1 MKKYL
6 LLFFV
11 VAMMAVTSAFA
22 QTPAMQIFKDGNILQ
37 SFSINSID
45 SVRFAYVLNPPIAV
59 NAQLNDKSVDVFWT
73 AVQGATS
80 YQVYRSGDNKIY
92 SLLAENITRTTYT
105 DNSPLTG
112 TNYYKVK
119 AMGNGEQSALST
131 ASAPV
136 TLDDDNGL
144 AKGLY
149 MGIVGFNEDLIDKGS
164 MSLLAS
170 NTKSGFT
177 SFVNNLTTKKGTV
190 LYYGVDKALD
200 KLTTTPFPS
209 NLSSV
214 YIVTFT
220 DGLDQGSLPM
230 INYNPFLSKAEYRT
244 YLDERIKSTSVQG
257 LPLTAYTIGIRGGD
271 VTNIEEFHNNL
282 VSLASSEENAMEV
295 TSMSEVNNR
304 FQEIAEQL
312 TSVTQTQTVSIKFP
326 MLDDGQKYRFTFD
339 NVSSATQSNCY
350 IEGTLNVRNNTL
362 NNVRYVGLTC
372 SSGTSIQG
380 TRTGIKISFDF
391 VNLKDA
397 DGNNLSLDYVNEY
410 YLDGSYWQVNS
421 EFDKGDDIEVTVERS
436 SAAIMLVLDCSSSLQ
451 SDGDKFT
458 EMKTHVKNFI
468 NTLAA
473 AMGDVDP
480 GHEYVDLGLPSGTLW
495 ATCNVGASSPG
506 EYGDYFA
513 WGETKPKSD
522 YSWSTYKYCKGT
534 KDTMTK
540 YCTSSSY
547 GTVDNKTELEPSD
560 DAATANWGSEWQMP
574 SEEQCDE
581 LINSSYTTTTWTTLS
596 GGAWK
601 ITSKS
606 NGNSIFLP
614 AAGSRDG
621 TIFDYVSRYGYCW
634 SRSLGASYSDG
645 AYVLRFDASSIYTY
659 RYDRSYGRSVRPV
672 RILKNKFVMSID
684 LNKTEIRLTPNK
696 STQLMATV
704 LPWYATN
711 KNVKWES
718 SNKAIATVD
727 EAGKVTALAV
737 GTCTITCSAT
747 DGSGVKAECKV
758 TVVTHDYVDLG
769 LPSGTLWATC
779 NVGANSPEEYGD
791 YFAWGETEPK
801 TTYNWS
807 TYKHC
812 KGTDDTMTKYCTDS
826 DYGTVDNKRELEPS
840 DDAATVNWGSGWQM
854 PSEEQCK
861 ELNNSSYTTTTWI
874 TMNGVEGRMI
884 TSKSNGNSIFL
895 PAAGSRDGSSLS
907 NAGSSGRFWSRSLYT
922 SYYNYYAYCLYFY
935 STNIYRDYSR
945 RYYGRSVRPV
955 RVMDAQTTVAVSN
968 IELSQTEFS
977 VMVGETSQLS
987 ASVLPWYATNKKI
1000 QWESSN
1006 ADVATVDETGK
1017 VVAVAAG
1024 TCTIT
1029 CSATD
1034 GSGVKAECKVTVKNV
1049 NSGTLDGHDYVD
1061 LGLPSGTLWATCNVG
1076 ASKPE
1081 EYGDYFAWGETK
1093 PKTTYNWSTYLE
1105 PSDDAATVNWGSGWQ
1120 MPSREQLN
1128 ELINSSYTTRTWT
1141 TLNGVEGE
1149 KITSKSN
1156 GNSIFLPAA
1165 GYRSDTSLSNAGS
1178 YGHYWSRSLR
1188 TSSSNYA
1195 YYLYFGSSYVFTYY
1209 FSRYYGQSVRPVRVK
1224 N

>member
-6 LLFFV
+6 LFV
-11 VAMMAVTSAFA
+11 LIAAKMAVTSAFA

-37 SFSINSID
+37 TFSINSID

-92 SLLAENITRTTYT
+92 SLLAGNITRTTYT

-244 YLDERIKSTSVQG
+244 YLDDRIRSTSVQG
-257 LPLTAYTIGIRGGD
+257 LPLTAYAIGIRGGD
-271 VTNIEEFHNNL
+271 VVNVEEFHNNL
-282 VSLASSEENAMEV
+282 VSLASPEENAMEV
-295 TSMSEVNNR
+295 TNMSEVNNR

-312 TSVTQTQTVSIKFP
+312 TSITQTQTVSVKFP

-362 NNVRYVGLTC
+362 NDVRYVGLTC

-397 DGNNLSLDYVNEY
+397 DGNNLSLNYVNEY

-480 GHEYVDLGLPSGTLW
+480 GYE
-495 ATCNVGASSPG
+495 
-506 EYGDYFA
+506 
-513 WGETKPKSD
+513 
-522 YSWSTYKYCKGT
+522 
-534 KDTMTK
+534 
-540 YCTSSSY
+540 
-547 GTVDNKTELEPSD
+547 
-560 DAATANWGSEWQMP
+560 
-574 SEEQCDE
+574 
-581 LINSSYTTTTWTTLS
+581 
-596 GGAWK
+596 
-601 ITSKS
+601 
-606 NGNSIFLP
+606 
-614 AAGSRDG
+614 
-621 TIFDYVSRYGYCW
+621 
-634 SRSLGASYSDG
+634 
-645 AYVLRFDASSIYTY
+645 
-659 RYDRSYGRSVRPV
+659 
-672 RILKNKFVMSID
+672 
-684 LNKTEIRLTPNK
+684 
-696 STQLMATV
+696 
-704 LPWYATN
+704 
-711 KNVKWES
+711 
-718 SNKAIATVD
+718 
-727 EAGKVTALAV
+727 
-737 GTCTITCSAT
+737 
-747 DGSGVKAECKV
+747 
-758 TVVTHDYVDLG
+758 YVDLG

-801 TTYNWS
+801 NDYSWS
-807 TYKHC
+807 TYKYS
-812 KGTDDTMTKYCTDS
+812 KGSKTTLTKYCS
-826 DYGTVDNKRELEPS
+826 MSSYGTVDNKEVLEPS
-840 DDAATVNWGSGWQM
+840 DDAATVNWGSNWQI
-854 PSEEQCK
+854 PSTEQLR
-861 ELNNSSYTTTTWI
+861 ELYNINYTTT
-874 TMNGVEGRMI
+874 
-884 TSKSNGNSIFL
+884 
-895 PAAGSRDGSSLS
+895 
-907 NAGSSGRFWSRSLYT
+907 
-922 SYYNYYAYCLYFY
+922 
-935 STNIYRDYSR
+935 
-945 RYYGRSVRPV
+945 
-955 RVMDAQTTVAVSN
+955 
-968 IELSQTEFS
+968 
-977 VMVGETSQLS
+977 
-987 ASVLPWYATNKKI
+987 
-1000 QWESSN
+1000 
-1006 ADVATVDETGK
+1006 
-1017 VVAVAAG
+1017 
-1024 TCTIT
+1024 
-1029 CSATD
+1029 
-1034 GSGVKAECKVTVKNV
+1034 
-1049 NSGTLDGHDYVD
+1049 
-1061 LGLPSGTLWATCNVG
+1061 
-1076 ASKPE
+1076 
-1081 EYGDYFAWGETK
+1081 
-1093 PKTTYNWSTYLE
+1093 
-1105 PSDDAATVNWGSGWQ
+1105 
-1120 MPSREQLN
+1120 
-1128 ELINSSYTTRTWT
+1128 TWT
-1141 TLNGVEGE
+1141 TLNGKYGR

-1165 GYRSDTSLSNAGS
+1165 GYCSGTSLNDAGS
-1178 YGHYWSRSLR
+1178 FGYYWSPRKNSIY
-1188 TSSSNYA
+1188 SYEA
-1195 YYLYFGSSYVFTYY
+1195 YYLDFDSSYIDDSKDY
-1209 FSRYYGQSVRPVRVK
+1209 RYYGRSVRPVRVK

>member
-6 LLFFV
+6 LLILV
-11 VAMMAVTSAFA
+11 TAMMAVTSAFA

-37 SFSINSID
+37 TFSINSID

-92 SLLAENITRTTYT
+92 SLLAENITGTTYT

-149 MGIVGFNEDLIDKGS
+149 MGIVGFNEDLIDKGE
-164 MSLLAS
+164 MSLLAP

-209 NLSSV
+209 NLSNV

-230 INYNPFLSKAEYRT
+230 INYDPFLSKAEYRN

-397 DGNNLSLDYVNEY
+397 DGNNLSLNYVNEY

-421 EFDKGDDIEVTVERS
+421 EFDKGDDIDVKVERS

-473 AMGDVDP
+473 AMGDVDQ
-480 GHEYVDLGLPSGTLW
+480 
-495 ATCNVGASSPG
+495 
-506 EYGDYFA
+506 
-513 WGETKPKSD
+513 
-522 YSWSTYKYCKGT
+522 
-534 KDTMTK
+534 DT
-540 YCTSSSY
+540 
-547 GTVDNKTELEPSD
+547 
-560 DAATANWGSEWQMP
+560 
-574 SEEQCDE
+574 
-581 LINSSYTTTTWTTLS
+581 
-596 GGAWK
+596 
-601 ITSKS
+601 
-606 NGNSIFLP
+606 
-614 AAGSRDG
+614 
-621 TIFDYVSRYGYCW
+621 
-634 SRSLGASYSDG
+634 
-645 AYVLRFDASSIYTY
+645 
-659 RYDRSYGRSVRPV
+659 
-672 RILKNKFVMSID
+672 
-684 LNKTEIRLTPNK
+684 TPDP
-696 STQLMATV
+696 Q
-704 LPWYATN
+704 P
-711 KNVKWES
+711 
-718 SNKAIATVD
+718 
-727 EAGKVTALAV
+727 
-737 GTCTITCSAT
+737 
-747 DGSGVKAECKV
+747 
-758 TVVTHDYVDLG
+758 
-769 LPSGTLWATC
+769 
-779 NVGANSPEEYGD
+779 
-791 YFAWGETEPK
+791 
-801 TTYNWS
+801 
-807 TYKHC
+807 
-812 KGTDDTMTKYCTDS
+812 
-826 DYGTVDNKRELEPS
+826 
-840 DDAATVNWGSGWQM
+840 
-854 PSEEQCK
+854 
-861 ELNNSSYTTTTWI
+861 
-874 TMNGVEGRMI
+874 
-884 TSKSNGNSIFL
+884 
-895 PAAGSRDGSSLS
+895 
-907 NAGSSGRFWSRSLYT
+907 
-922 SYYNYYAYCLYFY
+922 
-935 STNIYRDYSR
+935 
-945 RYYGRSVRPV
+945 
-955 RVMDAQTTVAVSN
+955 
-968 IELSQTEFS
+968 
-977 VMVGETSQLS
+977 
-987 ASVLPWYATNKKI
+987 
-1000 QWESSN
+1000 
-1006 ADVATVDETGK
+1006 
-1017 VVAVAAG
+1017 
-1024 TCTIT
+1024 
-1029 CSATD
+1029 
-1034 GSGVKAECKVTVKNV
+1034 
-1049 NSGTLDGHDYVD
+1049 DGHDYVD

-1076 ASKPE
+1076 ASSPE
-1081 EYGDYFAWGETK
+1081 EYGDYFAWGETE
-1093 PKTTYNWSTYLE
+1093 PKN
-1105 PSDDAATVNWGSGWQ
+1105 D
-1120 MPSREQLN
+1120 
-1128 ELINSSYTTRTWT
+1128 
-1141 TLNGVEGE
+1141 
-1149 KITSKSN
+1149 
-1156 GNSIFLPAA
+1156 
-1165 GYRSDTSLSNAGS
+1165 
-1178 YGHYWSRSLR
+1178 
-1188 TSSSNYA
+1188 
-1195 YYLYFGSSYVFTYY
+1195 
-1209 FSRYYGQSVRPVRVK
+1209 
-1224 N
+1224 

>member
-6 LLFFV
+6 LLILV
-11 VAMMAVTSAFA
+11 TAMMAVTSAFA

-37 SFSINSID
+37 TFSINSID

-92 SLLAENITRTTYT
+92 SLLAENITGTTYT

-149 MGIVGFNEDLIDKGS
+149 MGIVGFNEDLIDKGE
-164 MSLLAS
+164 MSLLAP

-209 NLSSV
+209 NLSNV

-230 INYNPFLSKAEYRT
+230 INYDPFLSKAEYRN

-397 DGNNLSLDYVNEY
+397 DGNNLSLNYVNEY

-421 EFDKGDDIEVTVERS
+421 EFDKGDDIDVKVERS

-473 AMGDVDP
+473 AMGDVDQ
-480 GHEYVDLGLPSGTLW
+480 
-495 ATCNVGASSPG
+495 
-506 EYGDYFA
+506 
-513 WGETKPKSD
+513 
-522 YSWSTYKYCKGT
+522 
-534 KDTMTK
+534 DT
-540 YCTSSSY
+540 
-547 GTVDNKTELEPSD
+547 
-560 DAATANWGSEWQMP
+560 
-574 SEEQCDE
+574 
-581 LINSSYTTTTWTTLS
+581 
-596 GGAWK
+596 
-601 ITSKS
+601 
-606 NGNSIFLP
+606 
-614 AAGSRDG
+614 
-621 TIFDYVSRYGYCW
+621 
-634 SRSLGASYSDG
+634 
-645 AYVLRFDASSIYTY
+645 
-659 RYDRSYGRSVRPV
+659 
-672 RILKNKFVMSID
+672 
-684 LNKTEIRLTPNK
+684 TPDP
-696 STQLMATV
+696 Q
-704 LPWYATN
+704 P
-711 KNVKWES
+711 
-718 SNKAIATVD
+718 
-727 EAGKVTALAV
+727 
-737 GTCTITCSAT
+737 
-747 DGSGVKAECKV
+747 
-758 TVVTHDYVDLG
+758 
-769 LPSGTLWATC
+769 
-779 NVGANSPEEYGD
+779 
-791 YFAWGETEPK
+791 
-801 TTYNWS
+801 
-807 TYKHC
+807 
-812 KGTDDTMTKYCTDS
+812 
-826 DYGTVDNKRELEPS
+826 
-840 DDAATVNWGSGWQM
+840 
-854 PSEEQCK
+854 
-861 ELNNSSYTTTTWI
+861 
-874 TMNGVEGRMI
+874 
-884 TSKSNGNSIFL
+884 
-895 PAAGSRDGSSLS
+895 
-907 NAGSSGRFWSRSLYT
+907 
-922 SYYNYYAYCLYFY
+922 
-935 STNIYRDYSR
+935 
-945 RYYGRSVRPV
+945 
-955 RVMDAQTTVAVSN
+955 
-968 IELSQTEFS
+968 
-977 VMVGETSQLS
+977 
-987 ASVLPWYATNKKI
+987 
-1000 QWESSN
+1000 
-1006 ADVATVDETGK
+1006 
-1017 VVAVAAG
+1017 
-1024 TCTIT
+1024 
-1029 CSATD
+1029 
-1034 GSGVKAECKVTVKNV
+1034 
-1049 NSGTLDGHDYVD
+1049 DGHDYVD

-1076 ASKPE
+1076 ASSPE
-1081 EYGDYFAWGETK
+1081 EYGDYFAWGETE
-1093 PKTTYNWSTYLE
+1093 PKNDYSWSTYKYCKGSKTTMTKYCMDSYYGTVDNKTELE
-1105 PSDDAATVNWGSGWQ
+1105 PSDDAATVNWGSEWQ
-1120 MPSREQLN
+1120 MPSFEQLI
-1128 ELINSSYTTRTWT
+1128 ELYNSGYTTT
-1141 TLNGVEGE
+1141 TGTTMNGVYGR

-1165 GYRSDTSLSNAGS
+1165 GSRGGTSLYNAGS
-1178 YGHYWSRSLR
+1178 YGCYWLRSLN
-1188 TSSSNYA
+1188 TSNSSYA
-1195 YYLYFGSSYVFTYY
+1195 SYYLDFNSGHVSTYIGDRN
-1209 FSRYYGQSVRPVRVK
+1209 SGKSVRPVRVK
-1224 N
+1224 K